1 MALHKVGR
9 PPRHSEHTTTSLS
22 IRFTD
27 AERSALNEHSAA
39 QDKPIAVLLRE
50 AAEAAG
56 LLTPLSTKPATK
68 KKR

>member
-9 PPRHSEHTTTSLS
+9 PRRSEHTTTSLS

-27 AERSALNEHSAA
+27 AERAALHEHSAA
-39 QDKPIAVLLRE
+39 QEKPIAVLLRE

-56 LLTPLSTKPATK
+56 LFTPLSAK